1 MGLGTDNVIKI
12 KTDSTGRMIPEELK
26 LAINKTLE
34 EGKVP
39 MMVNATS
46 GTTVCGAYDDLVK
59 KTIFQ
64 TKNLKQYHMT
74 DSI

>member
-12 KTDSTGRMIPEELK
+12 KTDSAGRMIPEELE

-59 KTIFQ
+59 ISFLMM
-64 TKNLKQYHMT
+64 NW
-74 DSI
+74 

>member
-12 KTDSTGRMIPEELK
+12 KTDSAGRMIPEELE
-26 LAINKTLE
+26 LAIIKTLE

-59 KTIFQ
+59 NK
-64 TKNLKQYHMT
+64 
-74 DSI
+74 S

>member
-12 KTDSTGRMIPEELK
+12 KTDSAGRMIPEELE
-26 LAINKTLE
+26 LAIIKTLE

-39 MMVNATS
+39 MLVNATS

-59 KTIFQ
+59 NK
-64 TKNLKQYHMT
+64 
-74 DSI
+74 S

>member
-1 MGLGTDNVIKI
+1 MGLGTDNVTKI
-12 KTDSTGRMIPEELK
+12 RTDSAGRMIPEELE

-59 KTIFQ
+59 NK
-64 TKNLKQYHMT
+64 
-74 DSI
+74 S

>member
-12 KTDSTGRMIPEELK
+12 KTDSAGRMIPEELD

-59 KTIFQ
+59 NK
-64 TKNLKQYHMT
+64 
-74 DSI
+74 S

>member
-12 KTDSTGRMIPEELK
+12 RTDSAGRMIPEELE

-59 KTIFQ
+59 NK
-64 TKNLKQYHMT
+64 
-74 DSI
+74 S

>member
-12 KTDSTGRMIPEELK
+12 KTDSAGRIIPEQLE

-59 KTIFQ
+59 TSF
-64 TKNLKQYHMT
+64 LMMAW
-74 DSI
+74 

>member
-12 KTDSTGRMIPEELK
+12 RTDSAGRMIPEELE

-59 KTIFQ
+59 NKP
-64 TKNLKQYHMT
+64 
-74 DSI
+74 